1 MLYAITISHSHVVE
15 YIKFC
20 WRDGHSA
27 VVFSLQFSQR
37 IYGECDQ
44 FYVTNSLTWT
54 YFVYVIV
61 GSRYTT
67 DWRYFNFTHS
77 KRFWNVICLGTL
89 YTIDDGLYTEY
100 TIQILYFDN
109 SVEPTWSHITASIWE
124 QKVFSKQSQSFTY
137 CGYIACLKRSY

>member
-1 MLYAITISHSHVVE
+1 MLLNII

-20 WRDGHSA
+20 WRDGHCA
-27 VVFSLQFSQR
+27 VVFSLQSS
-37 IYGECDQ
+37 YSVHSECDQ

-61 GSRYTT
+61 GSRYTQIEGILILHT
-67 DWRYFNFTHS
+67 PNAFEMWYVWVLSIYDR
-77 KRFWNVICLGTL
+77 RRVIRTS
-89 YTIDDGLYTEY
+89 Y

-124 QKVFSKQSQSFTY
+124 QRRYFRNGHKALHNA
-137 CGYIACLKRSY
+137 YIVCLSRSY